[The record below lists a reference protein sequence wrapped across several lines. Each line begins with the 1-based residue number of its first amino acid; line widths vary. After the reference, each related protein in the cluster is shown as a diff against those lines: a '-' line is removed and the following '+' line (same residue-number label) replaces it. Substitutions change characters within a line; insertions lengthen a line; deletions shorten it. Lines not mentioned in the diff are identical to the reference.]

1 MKDLEQLEFVFLTGK
16 RPLSDVPRNSRGN
29 IKQKAL
35 QVEGVFR
42 RRDPHPEY
50 EGLMLLETHPR
61 WGQRWGTAE
70 ALKKDGVTTAAY
82 NRKYR
87 EANKEKIAE
96 HGRKYREE
104 NKEQIAEYNRKRY
117 EANKEKIAEQHR
129 KYYAANPEKLREKN
143 RKYREENPEKIAAV
157 RAKRRRKLKTN
168 IKLHKGAQKALH
180 GVYKLRKTLDL
191 CARGAGASSVFHVH
205 HTWPL
210 INEEFCGLHAPWNV
224 EIVTAAENLRLSN
237 RRPTTT

>member
-16 RPLSDVPRNSRGN
+16 RPLSDVPRDSCGR
-29 IKQKAL
+29 IKQQEI
-35 QVEGVFR
+35 QVEGVFKR
-42 RRDPHPEY
+42 GEPHPEY
-50 EGLMLLETHPR
+50 EGLRLLETSTR
-61 WGQRWGTAE
+61 RGQRWVTAE

-87 EANKEKIAE
+87 EANKDQLVEKD
-96 HGRKYREE
+96 RKYYEA
-104 NKEQIAEYNRKRY
+104 NKEEITEKARKWYAANREKKRKYYEANKDQIAERSRKWR
-117 EANKEKIAEQHR
+117 EANKEKIAA
-129 KYYAANPEKLREKN
+129 KD
-143 RKYREENPEKIAAV
+143 
-157 RAKRRRKLKTN
+157 AKRRRRLKTN
-168 IKLHKGAQKALH
+168 IQLHKDAQKALH

-224 EIVTAAENLRLSN
+224 EIVTVAENLRLSN

>member
-16 RPLSDVPRNSRGN
+16 RPLSDVPRNSCGR
-29 IKQKAL
+29 IKQQEI

-42 RRDPHPEY
+42 RGDPHPEY
-50 EGLMLLETHPR
+50 DGLRMFETKTR
-61 WGQRWGTAE
+61 SGQRWVTTEGLE
-70 ALKKDGVTTAAY
+70 RHGVTTAAY

-87 EANKEKIAE
+87 EANKDQIAE
-96 HGRKYREE
+96 QRRKYREE
-104 NKEQIAEYNRKRY
+104 NKEQIAEQNRKYY
-117 EANKEKIAEQHR
+117 EANKDQIAEQKR
-129 KYYAANPEKLREKN
+129 KYYVANPEKLREKN
-143 RKYREENPEKIAAV
+143 RKWREANPEKIAAV
-157 RAKRRRKLKTN
+157 RAKRRRRLKTN
-168 IKLHKGAQKALH
+168 IKLHKDAQKALQ
-180 GVYKLRKTLDL
+180 GVYKLRETLDL